1 MSLIARVGLKKVAK
15 GFPVGRLLL
24 AGDVAMLAGRHL
36 ARLDPAERRRF
47 ASLAA
52 RSAPGRGPLD
62 PAERK
67 ELDGLIAKLEPRL
80 LFGTAVRRLSPVPIP
95 RRLLYGRRGSSAR
108 AAAKQ
113 RS

>member
-1 MSLIARVGLKKVAK
+1 MSLLGRVALKKVAK

-24 AGDVAMLAGRHL
+24 AADVVILAGRHI
-36 ARLDPAERRRF
+36 ARLDAAERRRF

-62 PAERK
+62 PAERR
-67 ELDGLIAKLEPRL
+67 ELMALIAKVEPRL
-80 LFGTAVRRLSPVPIP
+80 LFGTAIRRLSPVPVP
-95 RRLLYGRRGSSAR
+95 RRLLYGRRGSPAR
-108 AAAKQ
+108 AAAKL

>member
-1 MSLIARVGLKKVAK
+1 MSLIGRLALKKVAK

-36 ARLDPAERRRF
+36 ARLNAGERRRL

-52 RSAPGRGPLD
+52 RSAPGRDGLD
-62 PAERK
+62 RAERA
-67 ELDGLIAKLEPRL
+67 ELQALITKLEPRL
-80 LFGTAVRRLSPVPIP
+80 LFGTAVRRLSPLPVP
-95 RRLLYGRRGSSAR
+95 RRLLYGRRGSAAR

>member
-1 MSLIARVGLKKVAK
+1 MSMIGRVALKKVAK

-36 ARLDPAERRRF
+36 AHLDATERRRL

-52 RSAPGRGPLD
+52 RSAPGRGGLD
-62 PAERK
+62 PAERR
-67 ELDGLIAKLEPRL
+67 ELDALIAKLEPRL
-80 LFGTAVRRLSPVPIP
+80 LFGTAVRRLSPVPVP
-95 RRLLYGRRGSSAR
+95 RRLLFGRRGSPAR